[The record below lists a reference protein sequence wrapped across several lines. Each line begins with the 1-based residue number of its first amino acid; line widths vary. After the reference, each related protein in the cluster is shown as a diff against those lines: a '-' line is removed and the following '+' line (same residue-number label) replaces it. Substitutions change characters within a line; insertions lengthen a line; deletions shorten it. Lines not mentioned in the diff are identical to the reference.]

1 MEELRTNIEVIKK
14 QIESESFI
22 KSTKIIDGISL
33 ECRIPEKK
41 TYKQCQTELNKKCK
55 TWGLLPVAY
64 EQNEEEKDYF
74 LVQFPELEPYYTE
87 EQKYNM
93 FYSSSDYFVK
103 TSIDLSKRIGTTVTR
118 KMLMDSIEKYIYE
131 IIKLYYNSNV
141 NKYKVTLESLE
152 NDIKLRN
159 FIRPITEEVIVKYV

>member
-1 MEELRTNIEVIKK
+1 M
-14 QIESESFI
+14 
-22 KSTKIIDGISL
+22 
-33 ECRIPEKK
+33 
-41 TYKQCQTELNKKCK
+41 
-55 TWGLLPVAY
+55 
-64 EQNEEEKDYF
+64 
-74 LVQFPELEPYYTE
+74 QFPELEPYYTE